1 MYIFYFVNTEKSLIM
16 HFWVIICIRI
26 FDKIKKGI
34 FLQTKIKLKLWVKE
48 HFNHLIEKEK
58 TSTGLDK
65 GWLLKM
71 VERYSTLEE
80 EKEEKEFLFL
90 MKLDI
95 RDRII

>member
-1 MYIFYFVNTEKSLIM
+1 M

-34 FLQTKIKLKLWVKE
+34 FSQTQIKLKLWVKE

-58 TSTGLDK
+58 TSTGLDQ

-71 VERYSTLEE
+71 VERYSMLEE
-80 EKEEKEFLFL
+80 ERVEKEFLFL

-95 RDRII
+95 KDRINYI